1 MKAFLKS
8 LLAAAIGGAITSIPA
23 ALQNKPTGK
32 SLGLAAA
39 SGAAVAVA
47 ALWKQPPQSPQ
58 Q

>member
-8 LLAAAIGGAITSIPA
+8 LLAAAIGGAISSLPA
-23 ALQNKPTGK
+23 ALQNNPTGK

-39 SGAAVAVA
+39 SGAAIAVA
-47 ALWKQPPQSPQ
+47 GLWTKRPNEPQ